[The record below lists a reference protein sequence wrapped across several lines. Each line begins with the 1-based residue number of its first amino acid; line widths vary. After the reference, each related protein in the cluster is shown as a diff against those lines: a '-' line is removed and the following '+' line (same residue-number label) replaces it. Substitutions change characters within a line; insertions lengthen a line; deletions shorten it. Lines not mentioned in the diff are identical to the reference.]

1 VIGLVQIIRA
11 SEMGFCFGVRRAV
24 DMMEDAV
31 RDRGGMVSLGSVV
44 HNPQVVEKL
53 RSDGLEVITDVAQAG
68 DKPVAITA
76 HGVGPDV
83 IEVLEATGVEIID
96 TTCPIVTRSQQWA
109 KRLSE
114 EGFAVVIFG
123 DPNHKEMRGVRA
135 WASGHVLVV
144 ASEGDV
150 ELLPDGFPSRVGV
163 LSQTTETEARFASFV
178 KKLFEVNIDR
188 ISELRVINTLC
199 HATTAQQAA
208 TIHLA
213 AEVSLMVVVGGRDS
227 ANTRH
232 LAVVARECGVET
244 YHVEKADEIEPA
256 WLAGH
261 EKVGV
266 TAGASTPDFVI
277 DQVVSRLEA
286 LAHTDS

>member
-1 VIGLVQIIRA
+1 VQIIRA

-24 DMMEDAV
+24 EMMEDAV
-31 RDRGGMVSLGSVV
+31 HERADLVSLGSVV
-44 HNPQVVEKL
+44 HNAQVVDKL
-53 RSDGLEVITDVAQAG
+53 RSAGLDVISDVAEAG
-68 DKPVAITA
+68 SRPVAISA

-83 IEVLEATGVEIID
+83 IEVLQASGAEILD

-123 DPNHKEMRGVRA
+123 DPQHKEVRGVRG
-135 WASGHVLVV
+135 WATGHVLVV
-144 ASEGDV
+144 ASEADV
-150 ELLPDGFPSRVGV
+150 TLLPDGFPSRVGV

-178 KKLFEVNIDR
+178 KRLFETNLDR
-188 ISELRVINTLC
+188 ISELRVLNTLC

-213 AEVSLMVVVGGRDS
+213 AEVSLMIVVGGRDS

-244 YHVEKADEIEPA
+244 HHIETSKEIEA
-256 WLAGH
+256 DWLTGH

-277 DQVVSRLEA
+277 DEVVSRLEQ
-286 LAHTDS
+286 LAPRA

>member
-1 VIGLVQIIRA
+1 
-11 SEMGFCFGVRRAV
+11 
-24 DMMEDAV
+24 
-31 RDRGGMVSLGSVV
+31 V

-53 RSDGLEVITDVAQAG
+53 RNDGLEVITDVAQAG

-83 IEVLEATGVEIID
+83 IEVLGSTGVEIID

-123 DPNHKEMRGVRA
+123 DPNHKEMRGVQA
-135 WASGHVLVV
+135 WASGHVLVI
-144 ASEGDV
+144 ASEKDV
-150 ELLPDGFPSRVGV
+150 EVLPDGFPSRVGV

-178 KKLFEVNIDR
+178 KRLFEVNLDR

-244 YHVEKADEIEPA
+244 YHIETADEIEPG
-256 WLAGH
+256 WLTGH
-261 EKVGV
+261 DKVGV
-266 TAGASTPDFVI
+266 TAGASTPDFAI

-286 LAHTDS
+286 LAAN